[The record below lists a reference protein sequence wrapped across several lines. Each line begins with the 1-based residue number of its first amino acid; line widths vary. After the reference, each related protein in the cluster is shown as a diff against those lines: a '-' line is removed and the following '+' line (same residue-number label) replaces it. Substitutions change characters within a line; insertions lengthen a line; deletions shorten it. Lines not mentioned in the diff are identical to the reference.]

1 MFDIR
6 AELNEKIR
14 ELKERYDI
22 QQKKID
28 DAGYSEDDLG
38 NLLNKME
45 EQYPVLDRLWVREQ
59 LWSRI
64 RGLEEV
70 IQIIEEEENKR
81 YST

>member
-1 MFDIR
+1 MMSDIK
-6 AELNEKIR
+6 ESIVKEIEKLR
-14 ELKERYDI
+14 VKYDI
-22 QQKKID
+22 QQKWID
-28 DAGYSEDDLG
+28 DAGYSEEDLG

-70 IQIIEEEENKR
+70 IQIIEKEK
-81 YST
+81 

>member
-6 AELNEKIR
+6 AELIKEIEKLR
-14 ELKERYDI
+14 VKYDI

-28 DAGYSEDDLG
+28 DAGYSEEDLG

-45 EQYPVLDRLWVREQ
+45 EQYPVLDRLWIREQ
-59 LWSRI
+59 VWSRI

-70 IQIIEEEENKR
+70 IQILEKEK
-81 YST
+81 

>member
-1 MFDIR
+1 MSDIK
-6 AELNEKIR
+6 ESIVKEIEKLR
-14 ELKERYDI
+14 VKYDI
-22 QQKKID
+22 QQKWID
-28 DAGYSEDDLG
+28 DAGYSEEDLG

-70 IQIIEEEENKR
+70 IQIIEKEK
-81 YST
+81 

>member
-1 MFDIR
+1 MCLEDENGIKMSDIK
-6 AELNEKIR
+6 ESIIEEIKKLQ
-14 ELKERYDI
+14 ERYDI
-22 QQKKID
+22 QKKKIE

-38 NLLNKME
+38 NLLNKMV

-70 IQIIEEEENKR
+70 LLE
-81 YST
+81 Y

>member
-1 MFDIR
+1 MFNIK
-6 AELNEKIR
+6 EKLI
-14 ELKERYDI
+14 EEIKKLKERYDI

-38 NLLNKME
+38 DLLNKMA
-45 EQYPVLDRLWVREQ
+45 EQCPILDRLWVREQ

-70 IQIIEEEENKR
+70 IQIFEKKDK
-81 YST
+81 

>member
-1 MFDIR
+1 MFDIK
-6 AELNEKIR
+6 AELIEEIR
-14 ELKERYDI
+14 KLKERYDV

-38 NLLNKME
+38 NLLNKMA
-45 EQYPVLDRLWVREQ
+45 EQYPVLGRLWVREQ

-70 IQIIEEEENKR
+70 IQIIEKEK
-81 YST
+81 

>member
-1 MFDIR
+1 MFDLK
-6 AELNEKIR
+6 AELIKEIKKLR
-14 ELKERYDI
+14 ERYDI

-70 IQIIEEEENKR
+70 IQIIEKEE
-81 YST
+81 

>member
-1 MFDIR
+1 MDIK
-6 AELNEKIR
+6 EKLI
-14 ELKERYDI
+14 EEIEKLQERYDI

-38 NLLNKME
+38 NLLNKMV
-45 EQYPVLDRLWVREQ
+45 EQDPVLDRLWVREQ

-70 IQIIEEEENKR
+70 LQIIEKEE
-81 YST
+81 

>member
-1 MFDIR
+1 MFDIK
-6 AELNEKIR
+6 AELIEEIKKIQEK
-14 ELKERYDI
+14 YDI

-38 NLLNKME
+38 NLLNKMA
-45 EQYPVLDRLWVREQ
+45 EQYPVLDKLWVREQ

-70 IQIIEEEENKR
+70 IQIIEKEK
-81 YST
+81 